1 MSFRGSSA
9 ALALILASATGLAH
23 ADTVVLDN
31 GDRLTGTVI
40 QVSGGTLEFRP
51 EATRQAVM
59 INWDRVATFSTEGTM
74 QVLLED
80 GTEIIG
86 RAEKADPGRIRLVS
100 DQLDAPVSL
109 RTAAVSNITGPDTP
123 RRDRVRTTGNINV
136 GGSLTRGNTRTE
148 AYNANGAFEAR
159 TNVNRFRL
167 SGQVNRTKD
176 DGNLTRDAASGTG
189 RYDHFVSERL
199 YVNTYVSL
207 SRDRFKDLRLRTSV
221 GAGLGYQFFDTAR
234 RSLSAEIGAGYV
246 NQDYYRAENESN
258 PGGRW
263 ALDYEERLFGGGIRL
278 FHFQEGLVSLEDAD
292 EFQVNTQTGVRFPL
306 MLGITGTVQAN
317 VDYNN
322 SPPGDAK
329 KTDQAYLLTMGY
341 SW

>member
-1 MSFRGSSA
+1 MSIRGSST
-9 ALALILASATGLAH
+9 ALALLLATTGFAH

-40 QVSGGTLEFRP
+40 QVSGGAMEFRP
-51 EATRQAVM
+51 EATNQAVT
-59 INWDRVATFSTEGTM
+59 IRWDRIATFSSDGTL

-86 RAEKADPGRIRLVS
+86 RAEKADQGRIRLVS
-100 DQLDAPVSL
+100 DQLDEPVSV
-109 RTAAVSNITGPDTP
+109 RTTAIASITGPDTP
-123 RRDRVRTTGNINV
+123 RRDRVRTTGNINA

-148 AYNANGAFEAR
+148 TYNANGAFEAR

-167 SGQVNRTKD
+167 NGDVNQAKD
-176 DGNLTRDAASGTG
+176 NGDLSRDNASGTA
-189 RYDHFVSERL
+189 RYDHFVSQRL
-199 YVNTYVSL
+199 YLNTYTNL

-221 GAGLGYQFFDTAR
+221 GAGLGYQFYDTAQ
-234 RSLSAEIGAGYV
+234 RSLSAELGAGYV
-246 NQDYYRAENESN
+246 NQDYYAAENESN

-263 ALDYEERLFGGGIRL
+263 ALDYEERLMGGGLRL
-278 FHFQEGLVSLEDAD
+278 FHRQEGLVSLEDSD
-292 EFQVNTQTGVRFPL
+292 EFQVSTQTGVRFPL
-306 MLGITGTVQAN
+306 VLGMTGTVQAN

-322 SPPGDAK
+322 SPPGDSK
-329 KTDQAYLLTMGY
+329 KTDQAYLLTAGY